1 MFDIYVGQSKMAM
14 VKGRTKIVKISDEL
28 ILQTLCVE
36 SLNIYF
42 LTTSF
47 SGVRRN
53 LRSERIGC

>member
-1 MFDIYVGQSKMAM
+1 MAM
-14 VKGRTKIVKISDEL
+14 VKGRTKIAKISDEL

-47 SGVRRN
+47 SGVKRN
-53 LRSERIGC
+53 LGSERIDC